1 MRRKTNEKRF
11 TMEDNKSN
19 HLHKSKDKYQEDDRK
34 INHFG
39 VKRKKKLNKRIL
51 CILIVANYKNQY
63 QAASTV

>member
-11 TMEDNKSN
+11 TMEDNNN